1 MAGMLEGKVALVTGA
16 ARGIGRDAAL
26 LFAREGAHVAVADLS
41 AEGVQETAEL
51 ITKAGGYATPV
62 TVDVSKPADVAAM
75 MAHTLQACGRLDCAF
90 NNAGINGA
98 QAGARGKFT
107 ADWTEEE
114 FDRVIATNLKG
125 TWLCMKAELNQMVVQ
140 GSGSIV
146 NTASLAALTGF
157 RTTAGYAASK
167 HGIVG
172 LTKTAAIEYAP
183 KVRVNCICPGWITTD
198 MTAATIA
205 QRGDE
210 LLARVP
216 FREFGHPEDVGEMA
230 CWLLSARSRFVT
242 GGAFTVDGGY
252 MAN

>member
-1 MAGMLEGKVALVTGA
+1 MAGLLEGKVVLVTGA
-16 ARGIGRDAAL
+16 ARGIGRGAAL
-26 LFAREGAHVAVADLS
+26 IFAHEGARVALADLS
-41 AEGVQETAEL
+41 AHGVRETAEL
-51 ITKAGGYATPV
+51 IIKAGGSATVV
-62 TVDVSKPADVAAM
+62 TVDVSKRADVSAM
-75 MAHTLQACGRLDCAF
+75 MAHTLQAYGRLDCAF
-90 NNAGINGA
+90 NNAGINGT
-98 QAGARGKFT
+98 QAGARGKLT
-107 ADWTEEE
+107 AEWTEEE
-114 FDRVIATNLKG
+114 FDRVITVNLKG
-125 TWLCMKAELNQMVVQ
+125 TWLCMKAELARMVEQ

-146 NTASLAALTGF
+146 NTASLAGLTGF

-167 HGIVG
+167 HAIVG

-183 KVRVNCICPGWITTD
+183 KVRVNCICPGWIATD

-205 QRGDE
+205 QRGEE

-230 CWLLSARSRFVT
+230 CWLLSARARLVT